1 MVTDLSNN
9 LAEEDDWDPRV
20 VKSPLTQMRGPKIHS
35 ELLSKLGQAKEMSVV
50 VATEREAVSD
60 CFIDDIVQVML
71 HQEGDQGRY
80 ARDTEAAPLAIHA
93 TMRPHGGD
101 GSEPVP
107 RSHCFQIQS

>member
-1 MVTDLSNN
+1 
-9 LAEEDDWDPRV
+9 
-20 VKSPLTQMRGPKIHS
+20 
-35 ELLSKLGQAKEMSVV
+35 MSVV

-60 CFIDDIVQVML
+60 CFIDDIVRVML

-80 ARDTEAAPLAIHA
+80 ARNTEGVSLAIHA

-107 RSHCFQIQS
+107 QRPLLSDTKLESEGTTSGARPRQPCLMRGEVYAENGKK